1 MTFESSKTQ
10 FFTKKKY
17 NGLGLK
23 YAVGYVISQHQ
34 NISRSSLLCL
44 FLKNNTCNV
53 ALAADNWLF
62 LEAHF
67 VTTVNNALGHCPGSE
82 NSSKNDFF
90 RFCDEQRLK
99 ETWPKASFNE
109 TLAPADLW

>member
-1 MTFESSKTQ
+1 MNLQKHNFSQ
-10 FFTKKKY
+10 KKY

-67 VTTVNNALGHCPGSE
+67 VTTVNNALGHCPGAE
-82 NSSKNDFF
+82 DFEDSSKNDFLDF
-90 RFCDEQRLK
+90 VMSRD
-99 ETWPKASFNE
+99 
-109 TLAPADLW
+109 

>member
-1 MTFESSKTQ
+1 MS
-10 FFTKKKY
+10 TKWHLNLQKHNFSQKKY

-82 NSSKNDFF
+82 DSSKNDFS
-90 RFCDEQRLK
+90 RFCDE
-99 ETWPKASFNE
+99 
-109 TLAPADLW
+109 